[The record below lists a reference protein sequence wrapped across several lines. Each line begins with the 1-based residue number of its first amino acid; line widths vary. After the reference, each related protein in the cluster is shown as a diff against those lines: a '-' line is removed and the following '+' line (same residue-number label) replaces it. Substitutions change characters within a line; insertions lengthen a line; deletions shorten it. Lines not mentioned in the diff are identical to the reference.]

1 MRIGKILGLSVGA
14 LIALIVI
21 ALIAVWLL
29 VNPNDYKPRI
39 AAAVKD
45 ATGRD
50 LVLKGDIK
58 LSVFP
63 WVALELGQASLGNPP
78 GFSDQPFLA
87 FTHAAV
93 RVRLLPLLAKRLDV
107 GRVEIDGLDL
117 KLLKNAAGKGNWE
130 GFGRSG
136 AQAPAPE
143 QKPATAGET
152 LRGIDGIKI
161 SNARV
166 SYQQITLQNIDL
178 ESGAI
183 AAHGE
188 VPVTLRLDANR
199 GIAGEH
205 ARLDARFDFSADPRA
220 ERYALSALNLN
231 GVITLAGNARA
242 VSCSV
247 TAPDAELNL
256 AAQTL
261 ATPTVAVNVAGAQV
275 SGSVQ
280 GTRIIDAP
288 ALTGTVTLAPLVVRE
303 FLPRLGLTGPA
314 TRDPK
319 AWSQVAASGGF
330 TVDSKAAHVD
340 KLQATVDDTHLTGSV
355 AVNRETHAVAFE
367 LTVDT
372 IDLDRYR
379 PPAAAAATPP
389 PSAPQSATADTSTPV
404 DANGTLAVGA
414 LHVAPLDLSNV
425 KLTVAAKD
433 KVWRIFPLKAQ
444 VYGGQYSGDITLDDR
459 SSTPAVSLDEHL
471 SGIDVGRLVAKESK
485 KVHVT
490 GRGNVNLK
498 AVGHGAGA
506 DAILKSLEGH
516 FDSNVADGAVEG
528 IDLGYEL
535 GRAEA
540 LLRRQDLPAVQNTK
554 RTTFD
559 ALKLSAE
566 ITKGVAATKDL
577 LISSAAL
584 KVTGQGT
591 ANLPTGALDFALLAD
606 TMKTAGNVPIQI
618 PVKITGTLSDPT
630 VRPDVD
636 ALAKGELKQKVKEVL
651 EEKLKGLF
659 GKP

>member
-1 MRIGKILGLSVGA
+1 MRIGKILALSVGA
-14 LIALIVI
+14 LIALSVI
-21 ALIAVWLL
+21 ALLAVWLL

-50 LVLKGDIK
+50 LVLQGDIK

-63 WVALELGQASLGNPP
+63 WIALELGQASLGNPP

-87 FTHAAV
+87 FSHAAV
-93 RVRLLPLLAKRLDV
+93 RVRLLPLLAKRLEV

-130 GFGRSG
+130 GFGRTG
-136 AQAPAPE
+136 AQAPAPD
-143 QKPATAGET
+143 QKPAKGEA
-152 LRGIDGIKI
+152 LQGLAGIKI

-166 SYQQITLQNIDL
+166 SYQQITLQNLNL
-178 ESGAI
+178 ETGAF
-183 AAHGE
+183 AAKGE
-188 VPVTLRLDANR
+188 VPVTLRMDANR
-199 GIAGEH
+199 GVAGEH
-205 ARLDARFDFSADPRA
+205 ASLDARFDFSADPSA
-220 ERYALSALNLN
+220 ERYALAALNLN
-231 GVITLAGNARA
+231 GMITLAGNARA

-247 TAPDAELNL
+247 TAPAVELNL

-261 ATPTVAVNVAGAQV
+261 AAAAVALNMAGAQV
-275 SGSVQ
+275 TGSVQ

-288 ALTGTVTLAPLVVRE
+288 TLTGTVTLAPLVVRE
-303 FLPRLGLTGPA
+303 FLPRLGLTVPA

-319 AWSQVAASGGF
+319 AWSRVAASGGF
-330 TVDSKAAHVD
+330 TVGSNAARID
-340 KLQATVDDTHLTGSV
+340 PLQATVDDTHLTGSV

-389 PSAPQSATADTSTPV
+389 LGPQQPAKADSSTPL

-414 LHVAPLDLSNV
+414 LHFAPLDLSNV
-425 KLTVAAKD
+425 KLTIAAKD

-444 VYGGQYSGDITLDDR
+444 VDGGQYSGDIMLDDR
-459 SSTPAVSLDEHL
+459 GSTLAVSLDEHL
-471 SGIDVGRLVAKESK
+471 SGIDVGKLLAKESK
-485 KVHVT
+485 KLRVT
-490 GRGNVNLK
+490 GRGNVNVK
-498 AVGHGAGA
+498 VTGHGAGEE
-506 DAILKSLEGH
+506 AILKSLEGH
-516 FDSNVADGAVEG
+516 FDTNVGDGAVEG

-618 PVKITGTLSDPT
+618 PVRITGTFSDPT
-630 VRPDVD
+630 VRPDVE
-636 ALAKGELKQKVKEVL
+636 ALAKGELKQKVKDVL
-651 EEKLKGLF
+651 QDKLKGLF